1 MARRFA
7 SVMALAGSLWKL
19 VSAWWNVD
27 RIRVPVSRQK
37 DSRGT
42 AVEQRI
48 RDVDAA
54 RHRRASSKAKERVQ
68 KNFPISTTE

>member
-1 MARRFA
+1 MATRY
-7 SVMALAGSLWKL
+7 SCCMALVGSFIKL

>member
-1 MARRFA
+1 MGPRHSR
-7 SVMALAGSLWKL
+7 VMALATSFCKL

-37 DSRGT
+37 DSDV
-42 AVEQRI
+42 AIVEQRI

-54 RHRRASSKAKERVQ
+54 RHRRSSSKAK
-68 KNFPISTTE
+68 TTIR